1 MNWGLMKIHTVGKS
15 EQVGAN
21 GTNQKTSQ
29 MNGGRRKTHAIAE
42 PEEKNARCTK
52 KGRRNQEQAE
62 RSSHERGSCECSSF
76 RLIGRDK
83 HKMCITGNKQVNGT
97 AYYRQPWRIPL

>member
-29 MNGGRRKTHAIAE
+29 MNRGRRKTHAIAE
-42 PEEKNARCTK
+42 PEEKSARCTK
-52 KGRRNQEQAE
+52 KGRETKSKQKDHPMKEGLVNVQAL
-62 RSSHERGSCECSSF
+62 G
-76 RLIGRDK
+76 
-83 HKMCITGNKQVNGT
+83 
-97 AYYRQPWRIPL
+97 